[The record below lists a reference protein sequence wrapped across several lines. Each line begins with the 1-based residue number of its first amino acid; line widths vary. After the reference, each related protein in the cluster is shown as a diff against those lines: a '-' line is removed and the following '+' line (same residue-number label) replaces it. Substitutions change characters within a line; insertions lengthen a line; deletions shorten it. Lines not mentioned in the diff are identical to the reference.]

1 MGKPVNMQIPAL
13 LGNDPGELPEDSL
26 LPALPYTPAG
36 PPPCPWAL
44 TSGGRTLSF
53 IVSSVSHT
61 WVNPSWSEARV
72 TMANLS
78 SENLQP
84 H

>member
-1 MGKPVNMQIPAL
+1 MGKPVSMQIPAL
-13 LGNDPGELPEDSL
+13 LGNDPRSSQRTVSCLPSPTPPQAPHL
-26 LPALPYTPAG
+26 ALGLSPAG
-36 PPPCPWAL
+36 AEPRVSL
-44 TSGGRTLSF
+44 
-53 IVSSVSHT
+53 SSVSHT

-84 H
+84 P